1 MALKLTFKTCLNIN
15 TILKDLVDKMK
26 NLTRGVCR
34 EFNKDYFG
42 KKTKKIGPV
51 VNSKL

>member
-1 MALKLTFKTCLNIN
+1 MLAFKTCLNMN

-26 NLTRGVCR
+26 ILTRAVCR

-42 KKTKKIGPV
+42 KKNKKIIPV
-51 VNSKL
+51 VRSKL